1 MDDQLQRG
9 SHGSYGERAP
19 LDYGN
24 SGTGGGA
31 LIVIILLAL
40 IVLGAL
46 FFGPSGEP
54 GAEAPAADAVAPAAE
69 TAAPAAPAQAN

>member
-1 MDDQLQRG
+1 MDDHLHRG

-24 SGTGGGA
+24 SGARGGA
-31 LIVIILLAL
+31 LIVIVLLAL

-54 GAEAPAADAVAPAAE
+54 GAEAPAGETVAPAQ
-69 TAAPAAPAQAN
+69 APAQAN

>member
-1 MDDQLQRG
+1 MDDQLHRG
-9 SHGSYGERAP
+9 SHGSYGERKP
-19 LDYGN
+19 LDYGG

-54 GAEAPAADAVAPAAE
+54 GAEVPA
-69 TAAPAAPAQAN
+69 AAPAASETNTSQAN